1 MRLTGCDRTAEKSA
15 GTAAQSPSPFS
26 GRQKAI
32 LCPDDNS
39 IELMQTVEQLRSD
52 GEVVIVDL
60 AGLNQSLCDRVIRR
74 KDDTWLVE
82 NL

>member
-1 MRLTGCDRTAEKSA
+1 
-15 GTAAQSPSPFS
+15 
-26 GRQKAI
+26 
-32 LCPDDNS
+32 
-39 IELMQTVEQLRSD
+39 MQTVEQLRSD

-74 KDDTWLVE
+74 KDDTWSVE